1 MRATEMHLNDLV
13 MNLNDSDLSIFK
25 RLGIPTE
32 MLVLAGVERVTD
44 QVAREKYG
52 ITCLGDMSGIAFPYV
67 DPRDGRRKTAR
78 VRRDNPE
85 IEAGQPKRKYVSA
98 FGDRRH
104 LYFPPECSQ
113 PLADPTIP
121 IILVEAE
128 KSSLALT
135 AFAQRVGR
143 KYLALGMGG
152 CWGWRG
158 RIGKVENSRG
168 ERVDELGPLPD
179 LACASKGRKVVILLD
194 TNASSNPKVQ
204 QARRALHIRLIKQGA
219 EVSIAELTATEGVN
233 GPDDFIGIAGDDAM
247 AAVLDNARTKS
258 DGEQTPRH
266 DAIEG
271 QIMARSRARSLLLE
285 LGSDI
290 EFFHTSDRD
299 AFASVNVDG
308 HLETFSVASEEFS
321 CVLLHRYYRFTSSVP
336 PKQALEDVIRIF
348 KTRALF
354 DGAEQTVFLRIAE
367 YNGKTYL
374 DLADPVWNAVE
385 ISVAGWRVVANPP
398 VKFVRSRGMR
408 PLPKPVAGGHV
419 NQLRPFLNIADEQ
432 WPLVLTWILAA
443 YRRRVHF
450 RSCP

>member
-1 MRATEMHLNDLV
+1 M
-13 MNLNDSDLSIFK
+13 
-25 RLGIPTE
+25 
-32 MLVLAGVERVTD
+32 
-44 QVAREKYG
+44 
-52 ITCLGDMSGIAFPYV
+52 
-67 DPRDGRRKTAR
+67 
-78 VRRDNPE
+78 
-85 IEAGQPKRKYVSA
+85 
-98 FGDRRH
+98 
-104 LYFPPECSQ
+104 
-113 PLADPTIP
+113 
-121 IILVEAE
+121 
-128 KSSLALT
+128 
-135 AFAQRVGR
+135 
-143 KYLALGMGG
+143 GMGG

-194 TNASSNPKVQ
+194 ANASSNPKVQ

-219 EVSIAELTATEGVN
+219 EVSIAELTATGVN

-266 DAIEG
+266 NAIEG

-348 KTRALF
+348 KTRASSTALSRRSSC
-354 DGAEQTVFLRIAE
+354 GSLNTTE
-367 YNGKTYL
+367 KYL

-419 NQLRPFLNIADEQ
+419 NQLRPFLNIADESMAACGLDSR
-432 WPLVLTWILAA
+432 PTAAASISDLAPE
-443 YRRRVHF
+443 R
-450 RSCP
+450 